1 MADSVNPVKGER
13 PGKNEKHLPFDIN
26 KPQVT
31 SPPYT
36 GSGDTLH
43 DDEAWDTYS
52 NQDDEATFSGSGSP
66 RSFDLEGLSIT
77 DEYPHSHQRSG
88 TGHNHPLS
96 NPASPET
103 LSLKNLSITDEHP
116 RSRQGHGVGHSQPF
130 QRGPRYPNVNR
141 YGPPGRGFHGHH
153 RQGAAHAG
161 RGGSTG
167 FRNPNPPLGP
177 DAQMHQDFLTVRNSM
192 RRQFKN
198 SDVAKWKFNDY
209 VAHCEAMTRSKANNL
224 TRQTKTKEEAGEYS
238 SAIPPETQAFL
249 RRCGLN
255 GNFDE
260 VGNSGRVLGEHT
272 IWCKNWQNGKEE
284 VAPWPSFSEMRWEG
298 DDRAKTGVGRFL
310 PLPREPGPP
319 GLTWS
324 QLPAIEQYPMDQVFQ
339 IPTMEDVYLPV
350 DPDIEPDY
358 EYLWSKELEKEID
371 GLLES

>member
-1 MADSVNPVKGER
+1 MADSINPVKGER
-13 PGKNEKHLPFDIN
+13 PGKTEKHLQFDIN

-43 DDEAWDTYS
+43 DNEAWDDYS
-52 NQDDEATFSGSGSP
+52 NLDDKATLSGSGSP
-66 RSFDLEGLSIT
+66 GSFNLEGLSIA
-77 DEYPHSHQRSG
+77 DEHPRSHQRSG
-88 TGHNHPLS
+88 KGHNHPV
-96 NPASPET
+96 P
-103 LSLKNLSITDEHP
+103 
-116 RSRQGHGVGHSQPF
+116 
-130 QRGPRYPNVNR
+130 RGPRYPNVNR
-141 YGPPGRGFHGHH
+141 HGPPGRGFHSHH
-153 RQGAAHAG
+153 RQGAANAR

-198 SDVAKWKFNDY
+198 SDVAKWKFGDY
-209 VAHCEAMTRSKANNL
+209 VAHREAMAASEANKLTHQAKA
-224 TRQTKTKEEAGEYS
+224 KEEAGDYS
-238 SAIPPETQAFL
+238 SAISPATQAFL

-260 VGNSGRVLGEHT
+260 VGNSGRALGEQT
-272 IWCKNWQNGKEE
+272 IWCKDWQNGKEE
-284 VAPWPSFSEMRWEG
+284 VAPWPSYSEMRWEG

-324 QLPAIEQYPMDQVFQ
+324 QLPVIEQYPMDQVCQ

-350 DPDIEPDY
+350 DPDIEPDH
-358 EYLWSKELEKEID
+358 EYLWSKELEKEMD
-371 GLLES
+371 ALLES